1 MEAHRRDDDDFAA
14 AAGTVMEHQVCATD
28 IAWASTAGLDSSTDC
43 GGVKS
48 ESISSII
55 DVNDILDNSFC
66 VTQSIVDP
74 TSNSTTSG
82 DHSSIMEHSHTMC
95 TGSTTTTT
103 TTTTT
108 SNSFAYSAHTEP
120 DSPLDSIAVHP
131 SRGPPDA
138 KHVPARKAAT
148 SSVTT
153 PSSSHRGMKEMYM
166 LVFDNGKLLGGKT
179 IMAASTAL
187 FSVALVV
194 CAVALR
200 AKTRQAVKMPSG
212 VLLGSIGTVVMAC
225 IVCVSYLL
233 SPGCRRHSN
242 ILLLNRRYDLA
253 FQAIR
258 VHDEHGLAGIEATL
272 EHRRGLLR
280 EGFLT
285 TVAFIV
291 YWLLL
296 WGVYIGF
303 WLAQSDWEIL
313 QELFGFLL
321 SFRGSV
327 VFFLWILYSNTSSR
341 LAEVSIFTVHPPQN
355 EHALYSCQECKF
367 TDIRPD
373 AFTHVRE
380 LFGVDET
387 ELISA
392 FSNCSIPKLSE
403 GASGS
408 FMFFTSTGAFIVKSV
423 TRRESAFLSSIVDQY
438 AAYVVANPGT
448 FITRIIGSYAMVLY
462 GRESYFVVMENL
474 FDKHHAV
481 HHRYDIKGSWVD
493 RNAEKPRRGQE
504 CTCRYCNMTFRTGN
518 RDSCPNRA
526 GFHEPNVV
534 LKDMDLTTKVRLSDA
549 QGPSVVTQ
557 LKKDSNFLCDQG
569 IMDYS
574 LLLGVIE
581 VRFHVTATNI
591 IVPDGDHDH
600 HVRLPSVVPP
610 AAAKGPMAKQ
620 SVASVRAAD
629 VVVGPGFFYM
639 GVIDI
644 LQTWTV
650 EKRLER
656 FVKAVLCRKDP
667 AGISALPPKPY
678 RDRFHKKLDEIF
690 HVATSN
696 TTHASPLGRLD
707 VVDNGGK
714 VLPVYTDSAPKKFS
728 FQNEFRDSPLAQDTI
743 NAAAFNLNG

>member
-1 MEAHRRDDDDFAA
+1 
-14 AAGTVMEHQVCATD
+14 Q
-28 IAWASTAGLDSSTDC
+28 
-43 GGVKS
+43 
-48 ESISSII
+48 
-55 DVNDILDNSFC
+55 
-66 VTQSIVDP
+66 
-74 TSNSTTSG
+74 
-82 DHSSIMEHSHTMC
+82 
-95 TGSTTTTT
+95 
-103 TTTTT
+103 
-108 SNSFAYSAHTEP
+108 
-120 DSPLDSIAVHP
+120 
-131 SRGPPDA
+131 
-138 KHVPARKAAT
+138 
-148 SSVTT
+148 
-153 PSSSHRGMKEMYM
+153 
-166 LVFDNGKLLGGKT
+166 
-179 IMAASTAL
+179 AL
-187 FSVALVV
+187 
-194 CAVALR
+194 
-200 AKTRQAVKMPSG
+200 
-212 VLLGSIGTVVMAC
+212 
-225 IVCVSYLL
+225 
-233 SPGCRRHSN
+233 
-242 ILLLNRRYDLA
+242 
-253 FQAIR
+253 
-258 VHDEHGLAGIEATL
+258 E
-272 EHRRGLLR
+272 
-280 EGFLT
+280 
-285 TVAFIV
+285 
-291 YWLLL
+291 
-296 WGVYIGF
+296 
-303 WLAQSDWEIL
+303 
-313 QELFGFLL
+313 
-321 SFRGSV
+321 
-327 VFFLWILYSNTSSR
+327 

-373 AFTHVRE
+373 AFSHVRE

-438 AAYVVANPGT
+438 EAYVVANPGT

-557 LKKDSNFLCDQG
+557 LKKDSNFLCDRG

-591 IVPDGDHDH
+591 IVPDGDHDL
-600 HVRLPSVVPP
+600 HVRLPS

-690 HVATSN
+690 HVATN

>member
-14 AAGTVMEHQVCATD
+14 PAGTVMEDQVCATD
-28 IAWASTAGLDSSTDC
+28 IAWASTAGLNSSTDC

-242 ILLLNRRYDLA
+242 ILLLNRSVMDLLLALSFLLQPAWNNWHEGSELGMSCQYVSAVREYFIMTSVAWEFCMAVDLFSLLNDPFTSPRKNRGRYQLLS
-253 FQAIR
+253 
-258 VHDEHGLAGIEATL
+258 HGLGILAGGVMLTSSSFYGMSVGDFCWVKCSGLDQRHFGVFDAGVWIFIAVPVVCFISTNIYVCAVSAKRFRSGIEATL

-341 LAEVSIFTVHPPQN
+341 SGEDRDDDATRAQTNFALLNELVFYTTRGITKAVQAANKRQALELAEVSIFTVHPPQN

-462 GRESYFVVMENL
+462 GR
-474 FDKHHAV
+474 V
-481 HHRYDIKGSWVD
+481 HEFIT
-493 RNAEKPRRGQE
+493 RNK
-504 CTCRYCNMTFRTGN
+504 C
-518 RDSCPNRA
+518 
-526 GFHEPNVV
+526 
-534 LKDMDLTTKVRLSDA
+534 L
-549 QGPSVVTQ
+549 
-557 LKKDSNFLCDQG
+557 G
-569 IMDYS
+569 I
-574 LLLGVIE
+574 
-581 VRFHVTATNI
+581 
-591 IVPDGDHDH
+591 
-600 HVRLPSVVPP
+600 
-610 AAAKGPMAKQ
+610 
-620 SVASVRAAD
+620 
-629 VVVGPGFFYM
+629 
-639 GVIDI
+639 
-644 LQTWTV
+644 
-650 EKRLER
+650 
-656 FVKAVLCRKDP
+656 
-667 AGISALPPKPY
+667 
-678 RDRFHKKLDEIF
+678 
-690 HVATSN
+690 
-696 TTHASPLGRLD
+696 
-707 VVDNGGK
+707 
-714 VLPVYTDSAPKKFS
+714 
-728 FQNEFRDSPLAQDTI
+728 
-743 NAAAFNLNG
+743 